1 MSVCVCVCVCVK
13 RANICIVISLQSVS
27 HMQDSGEVEEEIQAI
42 PLRAPSILMT
52 ETSEATTYDIIVEG
66 ASLAQSTDLNT
77 ALIDLF
83 SAYFVFDIAYPLA
96 IVPILIFF
104 QHYVF
109 GLKDRQKIPVSVA
122 TTVGTMRR
130 LD

>member
-1 MSVCVCVCVCVK
+1 MCKDAEGVICLELLTELLCNRATKRQKKLLYRVEVCMFMLSSDNLSPYRYMCECVCKCVCVK

-66 ASLAQSTDLNT
+66 ASLAQSTD
-77 ALIDLF
+77 
-83 SAYFVFDIAYPLA
+83 
-96 IVPILIFF
+96 
-104 QHYVF
+104 
-109 GLKDRQKIPVSVA
+109 R
-122 TTVGTMRR
+122 
-130 LD
+130 